1 MEVVIVKP
9 QGNLHMKIFDYRS
22 NFQKLLPRLQN
33 IGPSNKYIFR
43 VGVGDILILLTV

>member
-1 MEVVIVKP
+1 MIVLSQFVLTLSVKT
-9 QGNLHMKIFDYRS
+9 NTY
-22 NFQKLLPRLQN
+22 

>member
-1 MEVVIVKP
+1 MWKVI
-9 QGNLHMKIFDYRS
+9 IES
-22 NFQKLLPRLQN
+22 